1 VVTTRATVP
10 PRAAKEPA
18 TPVATSRLTVRDGW
32 PAMLVGSLVLAVI
45 SLFVL
50 PRVVA
55 YDPWSWL
62 IWGREITHLDLNTTL
77 AATAVKPLPI
87 FVDTLL
93 APTGSLAPILWLL
106 IARWATL
113 LALVLVFR
121 LGRRL
126 GGAGAGLIAAI
137 GLAVSDEFLGYLF
150 MAGMSEPMATAAVL
164 AAVDNHM
171 QSRRRWAFGCLIIA
185 GLLRPEAWPFLILY
199 SLWLAY
205 PKLTRRGALGIVVAV
220 AVPPSWF
227 VIDWFG
233 SRQFFRSAGAAT
245 HETQGGP
252 LLSREPGLATVR
264 ETWHLM
270 SAPVVVLFVLGLAA
284 ALIAWQRSG
293 RLKEPGARSGRLKEP
308 GAVVWFGL
316 GAIGWLA
323 VDAVLAQGRFATG
336 APRYLL
342 PGVALAAVVAGV
354 FFADAVRA
362 LVRILPDSRV
372 SVAIAVLACLGLA
385 VCAGPRFIQTG
396 KQVRSGVRQG
406 RISAQL
412 QTALPRAITLAGG
425 PDAVIA
431 CAPIIT
437 KNFQVPLLAW
447 QLHVPLDA
455 VHFVPAGE
463 GIVIQDERSPRI
475 VPALSSDYRYLGT
488 VGPPN
493 ARWSVLTS
501 CPESK

>member
-1 VVTTRATVP
+1 
-10 PRAAKEPA
+10 
-18 TPVATSRLTVRDGW
+18 
-32 PAMLVGSLVLAVI
+32 MLIGSLVLAVI
-45 SLFVL
+45 SIFVL

-62 IWGREITHLDLNTTL
+62 IWGREIAHLHLNTRQ

-87 FVDTLL
+87 FLDTLF

-113 LALVLVFR
+113 LALALAFR

-126 GGAGAGLIAAI
+126 GGVGAGLIAAV

-150 MAGMSEPMATAAVL
+150 MAGMSEPMAAAAVL
-164 AAVDNHM
+164 AAVDGHM
-171 QSRRRWAFGCLIIA
+171 QSRRRWAFGCLIVA

-205 PKLTRRGALGIVVAV
+205 PKLTRRSALRIVVAV

-270 SAPVVVLFVLGLAA
+270 SAPVAVLFLLGFAA
-284 ALIAWQRSG
+284 ALIAWRRSG
-293 RLKEPGARSGRLKEP
+293 RLREPGAL
-308 GAVVWFGL
+308 VWFGL

-342 PGVALAAVVAGV
+342 PGLALACVVAGV

-362 LVRILPDSRV
+362 LVRILPASRV
-372 SVAIAVLACLGLA
+372 SVALAVLCCLGLV
-385 VCAGPRFIQTG
+385 VCAGPRLIHTG
-396 KQVRSGVRQG
+396 RQVRSGVREG
-406 RISAQL
+406 RASAKL
-412 QTALPRAITLAGG
+412 QTTLPHAVALAGG
-425 PDAVIA
+425 RDAVIA
-431 CAPIIT
+431 CAPVIT

-447 QLHVPLDA
+447 QLHVSLDT

-475 VPALSSDYRYLGT
+475 VPALSSDYRYVGS
-488 VGPPN
+488 VGPLN

-501 CPESK
+501 CPGSK

>member
-1 VVTTRATVP
+1 
-10 PRAAKEPA
+10 
-18 TPVATSRLTVRDGW
+18 
-32 PAMLVGSLVLAVI
+32 MLIGALLLAVVSI
-45 SLFVL
+45 FVL

-62 IWGREITHLDLNTTL
+62 IWGREITHLHLNTRL

-87 FVDTLL
+87 FLDTLL

-113 LALVLVFR
+113 LALVLAFR

-126 GGAGAGLIAAI
+126 GGVGAGLIATI

-171 QSRRRWAFGCLIIA
+171 QSRRRWAFGALIVA

-205 PKLTRRGALGIVVAV
+205 PKLTWRGALGVVIAV

-233 SRQFFRSAGAAT
+233 SRQLFRSAGAAT

-270 SAPVVVLFVLGLAA
+270 SAPVVVLFLLGFAA
-284 ALIAWQRSG
+284 ALIGWQRSG
-293 RLKEPGARSGRLKEP
+293 RLKEPGVS
-308 GAVVWFGL
+308 VWFAF

-342 PGVALAAVVAGV
+342 PGVALACVVAGV

-362 LVRILPDSRV
+362 LIRILPDSRV
-372 SVAIAVLACLGLA
+372 SVALAVLACLGL
-385 VCAGPRFIQTG
+385 VVSAGPRFMQTD

-406 RISAQL
+406 RLSAQL
-412 QTALPRAITLAGG
+412 QAALPHAITLAGG
-425 PDAVIA
+425 RDAVIA

-475 VPALSSDYRYLGT
+475 VPALSPDYHYLGT